1 MTTTIDELD
10 REILRELRRD
20 ARTPIKSIAERLGR
34 RRATIH
40 NRIQKLEENGIIRNY
55 TIAPDFHKLGKS
67 ITAFLL
73 VSVLPETIQIEESLE
88 TLSGKLAD
96 LEHVVEV
103 YNITGEYDY
112 LLKVRVDNLE
122 EIGSDL
128 VFKLRKEYGIGR
140 TLTLTVFHTE
150 IEELTNWNL

>member
-1 MTTTIDELD
+1 MDHIIDELD
-10 REILRELRRD
+10 MEILRVLRKD
-20 ARTPIKSIAERLGR
+20 ARTPVKTIAESLGR

-55 TIAPDFHKLGKS
+55 TIAPDFRKLGKP

-73 VSVLPETIQIEESLE
+73 VSILPETIQIEDSLE
-88 TLSGKLAD
+88 TLSRKLAN

-103 YNITGEYDY
+103 YNITGEFDY
-112 LLKVRVDNLE
+112 LMKVRVDNLE
-122 EIGSDL
+122 VIGSDL

-150 IEELTNWNL
+150 QEELTHWNL